1 MKLKKLQIGILTLMM
16 IFMTSSIAFAQG
28 TKPDQPLNSPDIDKL
43 LYTFETKGTDDPTT
57 TDYIASLPDADPGL
71 VLGQITYYALV
82 VTNILAFLAFLASGV
97 FMVISQGNDEELSKA
112 KSMLNYTILAMV
124 VSAAALAIVTGV
136 TQLQFFNP

>member
-1 MKLKKLQIGILTLMM
+1 MRLKKLQIGLLTLMM
-16 IFMTSSIAFAQG
+16 ILMSSSIVFAQ
-28 TKPDQPLNSPDIDKL
+28 TNTPDIDTL
-43 LYTFETKGTDDPTT
+43 LYTFTTDGTEEPVT

-97 FMVISQGNDEELSKA
+97 FMVISQGNDEELGKA

-124 VSAAALAIVTGV
+124 IAAAALAIVTGI
-136 TQLQFFNP
+136 TRLQFFSP